1 MVMNGDCCKVVIAG
15 NEGEDLLQVTCSAAV
30 CFFGLLAAFRRKLPS
45 LQVRVASG
53 PACLTG
59 LLWSIGNFL
68 SIYAVQVCLLI
79 SYAVREQMCS
89 LKAVCGIAQRHA
101 SVSVLPG
108 AACEFWHLQPQQA
121 TPGV

>member
-1 MVMNGDCCKVVIAG
+1 MPTRGASWGCKMCLLCADEPG
-15 NEGEDLLQVTCSAAV
+15 NEGEILLQVTCSAAV

-68 SIYAVQVCLLI
+68 SIYAVQVCLRPPTSHLCQI
-79 SYAVREQMCS
+79 KALPRITLS
-89 LKAVCGIAQRHA
+89 LPLA
-101 SVSVLPG
+101 SL
-108 AACEFWHLQPQQA
+108 
-121 TPGV
+121 